1 LQGKSYLAKTKIID
15 GNYLQE
21 KVNLEFWSAAI
32 SFMAGAGVEWNVK
45 ENWKIS
51 AEISG
56 RQSLHPMVQIAG
68 YSSVP
73 ISLFNYSVNA
83 SVGLYRYF

>member
-1 LQGKSYLAKTKIID
+1 
-15 GNYLQE
+15 
-21 KVNLEFWSAAI
+21 
-32 SFMAGAGVEWNVK
+32 MAGAGVEWNVK

-68 YSSVP
+68 YSGVP
-73 ISLFNYSVNA
+73 ISL
-83 SVGLYRYF
+83 